1 MSARAVIA
9 QFLPK
14 FLDSTFLQLMMNKK
28 SSIPTNRNH
37 KTPKVHPR
45 QISQS
50 SSEDTAVTP
59 VNEEAQ
65 PETAMSTTVNNI
77 CTVLGG
83 VVLGAFAVL
92 AFTFGSDAVQSE
104 MINDAA
110 TALVGGSN
118 STTPE
123 ETNEVAL
130 ALPIAQSSSSAQTL
144 PYTVMGAQATADS
157 PFSGRRQS
165 VVQEKME
172 REITETTDI
181 VEGVVKK
188 VVSHTMECVARNV
201 GNTVW
206 HSMKDS

>member
-1 MSARAVIA
+1 
-9 QFLPK
+9 
-14 FLDSTFLQLMMNKK
+14 MNKK
-28 SSIPTNRNH
+28 SSIPTNRND
-37 KTPKVHPR
+37 KTSRSYPH
-45 QISQS
+45 QTSQGS
-50 SSEDTAVTP
+50 SRNTAVTP

-65 PETAMSTTVNNI
+65 PDTAMSTTISSI

-83 VVLGAFAVL
+83 VVLGALAVL
-92 AFTFGSDAVQSE
+92 AFTFGGDAVRSE

-110 TALVGGSN
+110 AALVGGSN

-123 ETNEVAL
+123 ESSEVAL

-144 PYTVMGAQATADS
+144 PYTVMGAQTATAP

-165 VVQEKME
+165 VVRESVE
-172 REITETTDI
+172 REVTETTDI

-188 VVSHTMECVARNV
+188 VVSHTMECMARNV

-206 HSMKDS
+206 HSMKNS

>member
-1 MSARAVIA
+1 
-9 QFLPK
+9 
-14 FLDSTFLQLMMNKK
+14 MNKK
-28 SSIPTNRNH
+28 SLILINRND

-50 SSEDTAVTP
+50 SSENTAVTP
-59 VNEEAQ
+59 VNREVQ

-92 AFTFGSDAVQSE
+92 AFTFGGDAVRSE

-110 TALVGGSN
+110 AAIVGGSKP
-118 STTPE
+118 TTPE
-123 ETNEVAL
+123 ESSEVAL
-130 ALPIAQSSSSAQTL
+130 ALPFARPSASTTSSARPL
-144 PYTVMGAQATADS
+144 AYTVMGARGTTDS

-165 VVQEKME
+165 VVRESVE
-172 REITETTDI
+172 REVTETTDI

-188 VVSHTMECVARNV
+188 VVSHTTECVARNV

-206 HSMKDS
+206 HSMKNL

>member
-1 MSARAVIA
+1 M
-9 QFLPK
+9 
-14 FLDSTFLQLMMNKK
+14 DKK
-28 SSIPTNRNH
+28 SSIPTNRND
-37 KTPKVHPR
+37 KTSRSYPH
-45 QISQS
+45 QTSQGS
-50 SSEDTAVTP
+50 SRNTAVTP

-65 PETAMSTTVNNI
+65 PDTAMSTTVNNI

-92 AFTFGSDAVQSE
+92 AFTFGGDAVRSK

-110 TALVGGSN
+110 TALVGGLN

-123 ETNEVAL
+123 ESNKVAL
-130 ALPIAQSSSSAQTL
+130 ALPIAQQSSSTTSSVRPLA
-144 PYTVMGAQATADS
+144 YTMMGAQGTTDS

-165 VVQEKME
+165 VVRESVE
-172 REITETTDI
+172 REVTETTDI

-206 HSMKDS
+206 HSMKNS

>member
-1 MSARAVIA
+1 
-9 QFLPK
+9 
-14 FLDSTFLQLMMNKK
+14 MNKK
-28 SSIPTNRNH
+28 SSTPANRND
-37 KTPKVHPR
+37 KTARSHPR

-50 SSEDTAVTP
+50 SSENTAVTP
-59 VNEEAQ
+59 VNREVQ
-65 PETAMSTTVNNI
+65 PETAMSTTISSI

-83 VVLGAFAVL
+83 VVLGALAVL
-92 AFTFGSDAVQSE
+92 AFTFGSDAVRSE

-123 ETNEVAL
+123 ESSEVVL
-130 ALPIAQSSSSAQTL
+130 ALPIAQQSSLTTSSVRPLA
-144 PYTVMGAQATADS
+144 YTMMGAQGTTDS

-165 VVQEKME
+165 VVRESME
-172 REITETTDI
+172 REVTETTDI
-181 VEGVVKK
+181 VEGIVKK

-206 HSMKDS
+206 HSMKNS

>member
-1 MSARAVIA
+1 
-9 QFLPK
+9 
-14 FLDSTFLQLMMNKK
+14 MNKK
-28 SSIPTNRNH
+28 SLIPTNRND
-37 KTPKVHPR
+37 KTARSHPH
-45 QISQS
+45 QTSQDS
-50 SSEDTAVTP
+50 SRNTPVTP

-65 PETAMSTTVNNI
+65 PETAMSTIISST

-92 AFTFGSDAVQSE
+92 AFTFGGDAVRSE

-110 TALVGGSN
+110 TALVGGLN

-123 ETNEVAL
+123 KSSEVAL
-130 ALPIAQSSSSAQTL
+130 TSPIDKQSSSTTSSARPL
-144 PYTVMGAQATADS
+144 AYTVMGAQTATAS

-165 VVQEKME
+165 VVRESVE
-172 REITETTDI
+172 REVTETTDI

-188 VVSHTMECVARNV
+188 VVSHTMECMARNV

-206 HSMKDS
+206 HSMKNS

>member
-1 MSARAVIA
+1 
-9 QFLPK
+9 
-14 FLDSTFLQLMMNKK
+14 MNKK
-28 SSIPTNRNH
+28 SSISTNHND
-37 KTPKVHPR
+37 KTPRSYPH
-45 QISQS
+45 QTSQDS
-50 SSEDTAVTP
+50 SRNTAVTP

-65 PETAMSTTVNNI
+65 PDTAMSTTISSI

-83 VVLGAFAVL
+83 VVLGALAVL
-92 AFTFGSDAVQSE
+92 AFTFGGDAVRSE

-110 TALVGGSN
+110 AALVGGSN

-123 ETNEVAL
+123 ESSEVAL

-144 PYTVMGAQATADS
+144 PYTVMGAQTATAP

-165 VVQEKME
+165 VVRESVE
-172 REITETTDI
+172 REVTETTDI

-188 VVSHTMECVARNV
+188 VVSHTMECMARNV

-206 HSMKDS
+206 HSMKNS

>member
-1 MSARAVIA
+1 M
-9 QFLPK
+9 F
-14 FLDSTFLQLMMNKK
+14 DLMMNKK
-28 SSIPTNRNH
+28 SLIPTNRND
-37 KTPKVHPR
+37 KTARSLPH
-45 QISQS
+45 QTSQDS
-50 SSEDTAVTP
+50 SRNTPVTP

-65 PETAMSTTVNNI
+65 SETAMSTTISSI

-83 VVLGAFAVL
+83 VVLGALAVL
-92 AFTFGSDAVQSE
+92 TFTFGGSAMRSE

-110 TALVGGSN
+110 VALVGGLN

-123 ETNEVAL
+123 ESSEVVL
-130 ALPIAQSSSSAQTL
+130 ALPIAQQSSSTTSSARSL
-144 PYTVMGAQATADS
+144 SYTVMGAQDTTAS

-188 VVSHTMECVARNV
+188 VVSHMMECMALNV

-206 HSMKDS
+206 HSMKNS

>member
-1 MSARAVIA
+1 M
-9 QFLPK
+9 L
-14 FLDSTFLQLMMNKK
+14 LMMNKK
-28 SSIPTNRNH
+28 SSIPTNRND
-37 KTPKVHPR
+37 KTPKAHPR

-50 SSEDTAVTP
+50 SSENTAVTP
-59 VNEEAQ
+59 VNREVQ
-65 PETAMSTTVNNI
+65 PESAMSTTVNNI

-92 AFTFGSDAVQSE
+92 AFTFGGDAVRSE

-110 TALVGGSN
+110 TALVGGSK

-123 ETNEVAL
+123 ESGEVAL
-130 ALPIAQSSSSAQTL
+130 TSPFAKQSSSTTSSARPL
-144 PYTVMGAQATADS
+144 AHTVMGHQIATAS

-165 VVQEKME
+165 VVREKME

-188 VVSHTMECVARNV
+188 VVSHTMECVVRNV

-206 HSMKDS
+206 HSMKNS

>member
-1 MSARAVIA
+1 
-9 QFLPK
+9 
-14 FLDSTFLQLMMNKK
+14 MMNKK
-28 SSIPTNRNH
+28 SSIPTNRND

-45 QISQS
+45 QISQI

-65 PETAMSTTVNNI
+65 PETAMSTTISSI

-83 VVLGAFAVL
+83 VVLGALAVL
-92 AFTFGSDAVQSE
+92 AFTFGGDAVRLE
-104 MINDAA
+104 MLNDAA
-110 TALVGGSN
+110 TALVGGSK

-123 ETNEVAL
+123 ESSEVAL
-130 ALPIAQSSSSAQTL
+130 ALPFARSSASTTSSIRPL
-144 PYTVMGAQATADS
+144 TYTVMGAQAAVDS

-165 VVQEKME
+165 VVRESVE
-172 REITETTDI
+172 REVTETTDI

-188 VVSHTMECVARNV
+188 VVSHTMECMARNV

-206 HSMKDS
+206 HSTKNS

>member
-1 MSARAVIA
+1 
-9 QFLPK
+9 
-14 FLDSTFLQLMMNKK
+14 MNKK
-28 SSIPTNRNH
+28 SSIPINRND

-59 VNEEAQ
+59 VNEGAQ
-65 PETAMSTTVNNI
+65 PETVMSTI
-77 CTVLGG
+77 ISSMCTVLGG
-83 VVLGAFAVL
+83 VVLGALAVL
-92 AFTFGSDAVQSE
+92 AFTFGGDAVRSE

-110 TALVGGSN
+110 AALVGGSD

-123 ETNEVAL
+123 ESSEVAL
-130 ALPIAQSSSSAQTL
+130 TLPSAKQSSSTTSSVRPLA
-144 PYTVMGAQATADS
+144 YTVMGAQTAADP
-157 PFSGRRQS
+157 PFSGRRKS
-165 VVQEKME
+165 VVQEKMQ

-206 HSMKDS
+206 HSMKNS

>member
-1 MSARAVIA
+1 
-9 QFLPK
+9 
-14 FLDSTFLQLMMNKK
+14 MNKK
-28 SSIPTNRNH
+28 SSIPTNRND
-37 KTPKVHPR
+37 KTPKAHPR

-59 VNEEAQ
+59 VIREVQ
-65 PETAMSTTVNNI
+65 PGTAMSTTVNNI

-92 AFTFGSDAVQSE
+92 AFTFGGDAVRSE

-110 TALVGGSN
+110 AALVGGSDP
-118 STTPE
+118 TTPE
-123 ETNEVAL
+123 ESSEVAL
-130 ALPIAQSSSSAQTL
+130 TSPFDKQSSSTTLSARPL
-144 PYTVMGAQATADS
+144 AYTVMGAQGTTDS

-165 VVQEKME
+165 VVRESVE
-172 REITETTDI
+172 REVTETTDI

-206 HSMKDS
+206 HSMKNS